1 MSTIYLKS
9 SDDQPF
15 SMEEAAAKLS
25 LKLKSIIEV
34 KDRVNYFIKIDN
46 VKGIILTKVID
57 YCRNHFVNKDDAEA
71 LKLFDQEFVRN
82 VDEVSMMYLTDAA
95 KNLEIESL
103 YELCYAALIDKL
115 KAKELHEIEEMFY
128 KEDLDQVTGICLE
141 TVLRSRDLR
150 KWNTWKHVG
159 VCVMDFCESS

>member
-15 SMEEAAAKLS
+15 SMEEAAVKLS
-25 LKLKSIIEV
+25 LKLKRIIEV
-34 KDRVNYFIKIDN
+34 KDRVNYFIRIDN

-57 YCRNHFVNKDDAEA
+57 YCHNHIISKDDTEV

-82 VDEVSMMYLTDAA
+82 VDEVSMMYLMDAA

-103 YELCYAALIDKL
+103 YELCYPALIDKL
-115 KAKELHEIEEMFY
+115 KAKKLHEIEEMFY
-128 KEDLDQVTGICLE
+128 KEDLDQVAGICLE
-141 TVLRSRDLR
+141 TVLSSLDLR
-150 KWNTWKHVG
+150 K
-159 VCVMDFCESS
+159 